1 MPITKSIQTNVQQ
14 MKAEMREVHKERD
27 EHLHV
32 ALVGLVANLHT
43 LYIAK
48 GGTGKSMMIRD
59 LVSRIIGTEADP
71 MNYFEMAGD
80 ESTDPGEAVGPVNIL
95 AIRDRGVQERVLQ
108 GYLCTADVAFLDEF
122 FNLNGVTRHKLM
134 PILNERVFHNGG
146 QVVRVPL
153 KAAYMATNILDIA
166 NNQAAL
172 WDRVHLRM
180 AMEFVRERQHK
191 IDLVHEAMLR
201 KQIAL
206 LRDAGVKVEEPTRT
220 TITKAELEQATMEA
234 YGLIEAFPEAVD
246 DVFQDIHEEL
256 FGDAGVEVSTRR
268 MADGMAAVLANSWI
282 NGHEEVKVGD
292 LEILQHCWW
301 ITDGDIDNVR
311 NLVLGATNP
320 GEKAA
325 LDKLDDL
332 DKLKKE
338 LSDAVSADIDQMR
351 KNSVGIDVY
360 RNCERLLEEA
370 RELRESSLAAGAG
383 TTRVDELIEKTGL
396 LQKEVGKQLFG
407 VKGGDLSALAGVK

>member
-1 MPITKSIQTNVQQ
+1 MAITKDIQTRVQK
-14 MKAEMREVHKERD
+14 MKSEMQETHKERSA
-27 EHLHV
+27 HLHV
-32 ALVGLVANLHT
+32 ALVGLIANVHT

-48 GGTGKSMMIRD
+48 GGTGKSFMIRD
-59 LVSRIIGTEADP
+59 LVSRVVGTEDNP

-146 QVVRVPL
+146 QIVRVPL

-180 AMEFVRERQHK
+180 PMEYVQERNNK
-191 IDLVHEAMLR
+191 RDLVHEAMLR
-201 KQIAL
+201 KQAAL
-206 LRDAGVKVEEPTRT
+206 LANAGLKFPEIERT
-220 TITKAELEQATMEA
+220 TITKAELEQATIEA
-234 YGLIEAFPEAVD
+234 YALEEAIPEAVD
-246 DVFQDIHEEL
+246 DVFLDIHEEL
-256 FGDAGVEVSTRR
+256 FGDAGIEVSTRR
-268 MADGMAAVLANSWI
+268 LADGMAVVLANSWL
-282 NGHEEVKVGD
+282 NGHDEVKVGD
-292 LEILQHCWW
+292 LEILQHAWW

-311 NLVLGATNP
+311 SIVLSATNP
-320 GEKAA
+320 GEKKA
-325 LDKLDDL
+325 LDLLDDY

-338 LSDAVSADIDQMR
+338 LSEAVAADIDQMR

-360 RNCERLLEEA
+360 RNCERLHEEA
-370 RELRESSLAAGAG
+370 KEIRENSLATGAG
-383 TTRVDELIEKTGL
+383 TTRVDELIEKVTQ
-396 LQKEVGKQLFG
+396 LQKDVGKQLFG
-407 VKGGDLSALAGVK
+407 VKGGDLSALAGV

>member
-1 MPITKSIQTNVQQ
+1 MAITKSIQTNVQT
-14 MKAEMREVHKERD
+14 MKDEMREVHKERD
-27 EHLHV
+27 AHLHL
-32 ALVGLVANLHT
+32 AFVGLIAQLHT

-59 LVSRIIGTEADP
+59 LTGRIVGTEDDP
-71 MNYFEMAGD
+71 FRYFEMAGD

-95 AIRDRGVQERVLQ
+95 AIRDRGVQERVLE

-153 KAAYMATNILDIA
+153 KATYMATNILDIA

-180 AMEFVRERQHK
+180 PMEYVQERQHK
-191 IDLVHEAMLR
+191 TDLVHEAMLR

-206 LRDAGVKVEEPTRT
+206 LKGAGIKVDEPTRT
-220 TITKAELEQATMEA
+220 TITKAELEQATIEA
-234 YGLIEAFPEAVD
+234 YGLIEAIPEKVD

-256 FGDAGVEVSTRR
+256 FGDAGIEVSTRR
-268 MADGMAAVLANSWI
+268 MTDGMAAVLGNAWV
-282 NGHEEVKVGD
+282 NGHEEVTVGD
-292 LEILQHCWW
+292 LDILQHCWW

-311 NLVLGATNP
+311 NIVLSATNP

-360 RNCERLLEEA
+360 RNCERLREEA
-370 RELRESSLAAGAG
+370 EDLRQTALAAGAG

-396 LQKEVGKQLFG
+396 LQAEVGKQLFG
-407 VKGGDLSALAGVK
+407 IKGGDLSALAGV